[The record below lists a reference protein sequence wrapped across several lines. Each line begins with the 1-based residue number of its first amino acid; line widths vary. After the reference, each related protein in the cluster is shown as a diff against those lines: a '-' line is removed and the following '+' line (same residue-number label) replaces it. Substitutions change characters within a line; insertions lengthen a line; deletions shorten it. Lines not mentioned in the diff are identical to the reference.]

1 MLGVESLLSDYQRLL
16 RVNTNSVEDCLQK
29 DQLLGKV
36 ILLLSNR
43 REFDDEQYQRKRTL
57 LLQQLKDGLT
67 MKIQRVT
74 ELTHQRQKK

>member
-67 MKIQRVT
+67 MKIQRVI